1 MPKESIQVGLIGL
14 GTIGVGV
21 AKILLE
27 NKENLARRAQ
37 VPVILK
43 AACDLD
49 ITTDRGVDFSTVMM
63 TTDATELLKDSDIDV
78 IIEVIGGVNP
88 ARTFIMQALKSG
100 KHVITSN
107 KEVIAKH
114 GKEFLEVARE
124 NDVNLYYEAAV
135 GGGIPI
141 LHGLKN
147 SLSANNI
154 EEVFGIVNGTT
165 NFILTK
171 MTEEGADFE
180 TVLKEAQALGY
191 AEADPTADV
200 DGYDVAYKLSILAGL
215 AFNSHFS
222 YEDIHFEGIRQIT
235 ANDIAMA
242 DGMGYVIKLV
252 AIGIAR
258 DEESV
263 ELRVHP
269 VMIEKK
275 HPLASVNGAFNAV
288 FVRGNY
294 IGDAM
299 FYGPGAGELPTASA
313 VVGDL
318 MDIAME
324 NEMERSHPSIS
335 TDFCEKKVVPMDE
348 TTSAYFLNL
357 VVKDESGV
365 LAAITRICAENSVS
379 ICKIDQE
386 YASGGEAGLIL
397 VTHEVREGNMQKAV
411 AEIKELTQVLK
422 VNNLIRVGL

>member
-1 MPKESIQVGLIGL
+1 MSQKSIQVGLIGL

-21 AKILLE
+21 AKILLQ
-27 NKENLARRAQ
+27 NSRNLQARAQ
-37 VPVILK
+37 IPVVLK

-49 ITTDRGVDFSTVMM
+49 ITKDRGVDLSTVTL
-63 TTDATELLKDSDIDV
+63 TTDATELLKDPEIDV

-88 ARTFIMQALKSG
+88 ARTFITQALKAG

-114 GKEFLEVARE
+114 GKEFLGIARE
-124 NDVNLYYEAAV
+124 NNVNLYYEAAV

-165 NFILTK
+165 NYILTK
-171 MTEEGADFE
+171 MTEEGAEFSA
-180 TVLKEAQALGY
+180 VLKEAQALGY
-191 AEADPTADV
+191 AEADPTSDV
-200 DGYDVAYKLSILAGL
+200 DGYDVAYKLSILAGI

-222 YEDIHFEGIRQIT
+222 YEDIHFEGIRDIT
-235 ANDIAMA
+235 PQDIAMA
-242 DGMGYVIKLV
+242 DNMGYVIKLV

-258 DEESV
+258 SEDAV

-275 HPLASVNGAFNAV
+275 HPLAAVNGAFNAV

-294 IGDAM
+294 VNDTM

-318 MDIAME
+318 MDIAMAPDQG
-324 NEMERSHPSIS
+324 RSHPSIS
-335 TDFCEKKVVPMDE
+335 TDFCEKRVIPMGE
-348 TTSAYFLNL
+348 TTSAYFLSL
-357 VVKDESGV
+357 IVRDEPGV
-365 LAAITRICAENSVS
+365 LAAITRICAEHSAS
-379 ICKIDQE
+379 ICKIDQDD
-386 YASGGEAGLIL
+386 ATGGEAGLIM
-397 VTHEVREGNMQKAV
+397 VTHEVRESDMQAAV
-411 AEIKELTQVLK
+411 AHIKELKTVLN